1 MLTIISKEKIDDIH
15 QIEAQSHRT
24 EVWLDGYVSI
34 PQYLVDLAWETCG
47 YCDLVFDAEGNLADI
62 IPTEKPVIPEPEE
75 PMSEM
80 DELAKAIKEGV
91 NSI

>member
-1 MLTIISKEKIDDIH
+1 MLTIIS
-15 QIEAQSHRT
+15 IEDLEGFHPFESQSHRT
-24 EVWLDGYVSI
+24 SVWLEGYVKVPEHLITTLFHS
-34 PQYLVDLAWETCG
+34 CG
-47 YCDLVFDAEGNLADI
+47 YCDLVFDDDGNLTDI